1 MIILYS
7 SYHINQHTD
16 IALKKFGIEKQSIV
30 AMEEAAEFIQAVS
43 KAVRNPSDDTKDH
56 LAEEIA
62 GVLMM
67 IDQLETYYGLR
78 GEIQKHI
85 VLQNDKLSKYLS
97 EGVSN

>member
-1 MIILYS
+1 VYVLGYV
-7 SYHINQHTD
+7 NLHTD
-16 IALKKFGIEKQSIV
+16 DALQKFGIEKQSIV

-43 KAVRNPSDDTKDH
+43 KAVRNPSEATEDH

-78 GEIQKHI
+78 GKIISHI
-85 VLQNDKLSKYLS
+85 HTQNEKLAKYLS
-97 EGVSN
+97 EA

>member
-1 MIILYS
+1 MIALYP
-7 SYHINQHTD
+7 YNRVNQHTD

-43 KAVRNPSDDTKDH
+43 KAVRNPSDNSREH

-78 GEIQKHI
+78 GEILKHI
-85 VLQNDKLSKYLS
+85 GLQNEKLESYLT
-97 EGVSN
+97 GD

>member
-1 MIILYS
+1 MYFGL
-7 SYHINQHTD
+7 INLHTD
-16 IALKKFGIEKQSIV
+16 KALRKYGIEKQSIV

-43 KAVRNPSDDTKDH
+43 KAVRYPNDASRDH

-78 GEIQKHI
+78 GEIIKHI
-85 VLQNDKLSKYLS
+85 ELQNQKLGTYL
-97 EGVSN
+97 EE